1 MAYVCPYRHD
11 GVELHPPGL
20 GDLCAAALGLPH
32 PDRAAVPINRR
43 ILLPL
48 QPVLWACATGP
59 CTCPTLRPT
68 SPPLSPSACATR
80 AGLELTHCLCLD
92 LGTEAA
98 YSDLLAPAV
107 LV

>member
-1 MAYVCPYRHD
+1 M
-11 GVELHPPGL
+11 GG
-20 GDLCAAALGLPH
+20 AALHQRVLSWEG
-32 PDRAAVPINRR
+32 ARR
-43 ILLPL
+43 E
-48 QPVLWACATGP
+48 ARDTGSP
-59 CTCPTLRPT
+59 SLPTLRPT